1 MVSIVEWCESNWGFS
16 PPSYV
21 DSWHFRLPLFWITMW
36 TIGEVVAAKIYK
48 DVRQSCKK
56 ISLLHCIVAFALSS
70 VWLAYHFVKSGFSFK
85 DYVLTSYEFPG
96 TFEHH
101 ILNISMSYFVVDLPF
116 AIAFHRTFIVHHLLC
131 IAAFMAIQGYLRYWP
146 FEMDFMAWE
155 TSPSVAPSHLKQYML
170 DWFGQDPLES
180 DKQMQLLMGGF
191 NGVFNL
197 WMAELGGLFFHINRA
212 FQGTEWEMPSR
223 GLFVLMFTF
232 SRCYLW
238 PMYIRYLY
246 EEAAR
251 TRTAFHF
258 IGGGLE
264 TGLFLTNLHFLWKNL
279 KPILKTGRLMPKKPR
294 YYHREWLEKH
304 PSMFRAASF
313 FVPKDKIDLKRRASY
328 QSSKDLSMEEELL
341 SAGSK
346 GSVRSRS
353 NGTKKSN

>member
-21 DSWHFRLPLFWITMW
+21 DSWHFRSPFWITMW

-48 DVRQSCKK
+48 DVRQLQEDF
-56 ISLLHCIVAFALSS
+56 LLHHRGLRASS

-101 ILNISMSYFVVDLPF
+101 ILNISMSYFVVDLPR
-116 AIAFHRTFIVHHLLC
+116 HRVPPHLHRAPPAVHRGVHGHP
-131 IAAFMAIQGYLRYWP
+131 GYLRYWP
-146 FEMDFMAWE
+146 SRW
-155 TSPSVAPSHLKQYML
+155 TSWRGRPRPPWRLAPEAVHA

-197 WMAELGGLFFHINRA
+197 WMASWAASSSTSTARSRA
-212 FQGTEWEMPSR
+212 RSGDAQPR
-223 GLFVLMFTF
+223 PLCADVHLLQVLPVAHVHQALT
-232 SRCYLW
+232 R
-238 PMYIRYLY
+238 
-246 EEAAR
+246 AAR

-264 TGLFLTNLHFLWKNL
+264 TGLFLTNLHFL
-279 KPILKTGRLMPKKPR
+279 
-294 YYHREWLEKH
+294 
-304 PSMFRAASF
+304 
-313 FVPKDKIDLKRRASY
+313 
-328 QSSKDLSMEEELL
+328 
-341 SAGSK
+341 
-346 GSVRSRS
+346 
-353 NGTKKSN
+353 